1 MVKGMT
7 RRIVEIKG
15 SGNSCF
21 ERAIFFVRMDMP
33 SNTPEHTLTQE
44 ASRIIDEF
52 CTGMELK
59 KPPLRRKLGKILLVA
74 GAALLGAAATVV
86 TVKLGVSF

>member
-15 SGNSCF
+15 SGSSCF

-33 SNTPEHTLTQE
+33 SNTPENTLTQE

-52 CTGMELK
+52 CSGMELK
-59 KPPLRRKLGKILLVA
+59 KPPLRRRIGEILRVA
-74 GAALLGAAATVV
+74 GAAVFGAAAAVV
-86 TVKLGVSF
+86 IVKFGVLL